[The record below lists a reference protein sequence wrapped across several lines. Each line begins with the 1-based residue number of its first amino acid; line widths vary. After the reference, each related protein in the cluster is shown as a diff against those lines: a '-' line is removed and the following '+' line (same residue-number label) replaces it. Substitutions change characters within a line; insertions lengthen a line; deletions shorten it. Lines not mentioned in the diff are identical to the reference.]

1 MHPLAQRY
9 VPNTHQNPITAAAY
23 DYYSQTK
30 ATADA
35 AGNVVVYRGHPP
47 RPFHQFAMGAQV
59 TGAMAIAQGGE
70 RLAVGDDNGSIQVV
84 HLNTTTPIFE
94 EKREGARGMVR
105 AFRAIALSPSG
116 NLLAALSKD
125 NILRVWNLQTG
136 ERQNFRGFTGVSLEF
151 DMRGER
157 LLLVGEDGQP
167 KLFNIT
173 RHEILPFQKPFTPI
187 QHVCFSR
194 DFQHVFAAGPGGFV
208 VYQTATLQTIN
219 GQAAQKMSGLV
230 AIASHPT
237 ENSIALFSKRSAYC
251 IKVPSLE
258 IFDQLAHGA
267 PNPENA
273 GLWTLEGVEIGGSD
287 GIMHSRK
294 GESAIPATTGVYS
307 IGDYRLLIHN
317 TQIVIF
323 TEAGRIIHQ
332 NLQHPITQAKIARN
346 GQILIVGFVNQ
357 PIQAFQVQATGL
369 KKILDGPADTAN
381 PKSIWASPM
390 CIAVEKPNG
399 GCYWWPLQTAQGM
412 QIPWAHDICLTEG
425 GKWMGV
431 ITPQGRIQII
441 DTRTGKKALV
451 DPKPTSQAQIVKIA
465 FMGKS
470 SNLLALDQDG
480 YLIRYDLSQGMMDG
494 ADGIDVLQINSDVH
508 QLVGLHG
515 GEIAVLLL
523 AETETHGQLL
533 YLPITNLDGANLLE
547 NIPLQSSINPKNGH
561 ICQPTI
567 SAAALEEQMVHQQQV
582 LDTPVNAVVY
592 RSLPNG
598 EWIVFNEHTTLAMS
612 ANVYDQL

>member
-1 MHPLAQRY
+1 MHPLVERY
-9 VPNTHQNPITAAAY
+9 VPNTHQSPITAAAY

-30 ATADA
+30 ATADLE
-35 AGNVVVYRGHPP
+35 GNVVVYRGHPP
-47 RPFHQFAMGAQV
+47 RPFHQFSMGGKVAGSMV
-59 TGAMAIAQGGE
+59 ISQGGE

-84 HLNTTTPIFE
+84 ELTTTTAIFE

-105 AFRAIALSPSG
+105 AFRALALSPSG

-125 NILRVWNLQTG
+125 NILRVWNLKTG
-136 ERQNFRGFTGVSLEF
+136 ERQNFRGFTGISLEF
-151 DMRGER
+151 DSRGER

-173 RHEILPFQKPFTPI
+173 RHEIFPFQKPFTPI
-187 QHVCFSR
+187 EHVCFSR

-208 VYQTATLQTIN
+208 VYQTATLQTVN

-251 IKVPSLE
+251 IQVPSLQ
-258 IFDQLAHGA
+258 IFEQISHGA
-267 PNPENA
+267 PSPEKS
-273 GLWTLEGVEIGGSD
+273 GLWTLEGVEIGGAD
-287 GIMHSRK
+287 GIMHSGK
-294 GESAIPATTGVYS
+294 GESSIPPTTGVYT
-307 IGDYRLLIHN
+307 IGEYRLLIH
-317 TQIVIF
+317 TTHIVLF
-323 TEAGRIIHQ
+323 TNSGRVVHQ
-332 NLQHPITQAKIARN
+332 NLQAPISMAKISRN
-346 GQILIVGFVNQ
+346 GQILVVAFTNQ
-357 PIQAFQVQATGL
+357 PIQAFQVQRGSLT
-369 KKILDGPADTAN
+369 KILDGPSDTVN
-381 PKSIWASPM
+381 PSSICASPV
-390 CIAVEKPNG
+390 CIAVEKSQG

-412 QIPWAHDICLTEG
+412 QIPWAKNICMTEG

-451 DPKPTSQAQIVKIA
+451 DPKPTSQAQVEKIA

-470 SNLLALDQDG
+470 SMLLALDGDG

-494 ADGIDVLQINSDVH
+494 ADGIDILQVNSTVES
-508 QLVGLHG
+508 LVGLHG

-523 AETETHGQLL
+523 KESDTHGQLL
-533 YLPITNLDGANLLE
+533 YLPINNLDGANLLE
-547 NIPLQSSINPKNGH
+547 NIPLQSSINPKDGAV
-561 ICQPTI
+561 CQPTI
-567 SAAALEEQMVHQQQV
+567 SAAAIEEQMVQHNQV
-582 LDTPVNAVVY
+582 HHSPMNPIVY
-592 RSLPNG
+592 RSLPNS

-612 ANVYDQL
+612 ANVYSQL